1 MINEVITASIQSKQ
15 INQTDYPVL
24 ERYFW
29 HLVHKDIVDFVKFSN
44 PQGHEVGVERT
55 LEGKIILKYKDQT
68 IAPKRNVYS
77 LDSQGKRIKLI
88 KRQDYDSRTRPWYK
102 AGVKAGKPTW
112 SPFYRRRSTSSV
124 ATALVYPIYTKTG
137 ELLGVINTQF
147 DLQKIHKF
155 LKELKIGRTGQT
167 FIIDRSGNLVAS
179 SIMRKTFVIKD
190 KKNMELI
197 QAEKA
202 ENPVIRATAQSFQ
215 RLGDL
220 STIDSSQQ
228 LEFMLNG
235 ERQFVQVL
243 PLQDGRGIDWLI
255 AVVVPESDFM
265 ERINANTR
273 TTIMLCLGALGLA
286 SVVGFFTSRWISRP
300 IGRLKEASVAIAG
313 GNLNQKVEE
322 TGQISELGVLAK
334 SFNQMA
340 QQLRESFATLAKT
353 NQELE
358 QRVELR
364 TVELKAAKETADAA
378 NSAKSEF
385 LANMSHELRTPLN
398 GILGYSQIM
407 RRSEP
412 LTEKGCRGVEI
423 IYQCGSH
430 LLTLINDVLD
440 LSKIEARKMELHAQ
454 NFHFPSFLQG
464 VTEICRIRAEQKG
477 IYFEFQADE
486 SLPVGVCADEKRLRQ
501 VLINLLGNAIKFT
514 ENGGVTFKV
523 ESVDEKIRF
532 QIQDTGVG
540 MTPEQ
545 IEKIF
550 LPFEQ
555 VGDTKK
561 QGEGT
566 GLGLA
571 ITHKIILMMGS
582 EIIVRSIP
590 GQGSTFS
597 FEVELPTVDNWADA
611 SRVSQQGT
619 IAGYQGKRQKILII
633 DDRWENRSVL
643 LNLLEP
649 IGFEI
654 LEASNGREGID
665 QTLKINPDLIITDLA
680 MPVMD
685 GFKFLQKLRS
695 HPKLQD
701 KIVLVSSASVFD
713 IDRHKSID
721 AGGNDFLPKPIQA
734 ETLFEQLQKHLHLD
748 WIYTE
753 NDNKSQQ
760 PIASVVAIELPE
772 IGIITQL
779 AELAGNG
786 DLDGV
791 LEVAQQNQDANTR
804 AFFQEVS
811 LLAEACEII
820 QLRAFLQKYLV

>member
-1 MINEVITASIQSKQ
+1 MSNSKINTGKTVSLRLVLVVPFVLQIFAAVAVTGWLSIRNGQQAVNDVATQLRSKTSSRIKQQILSYLDEPNRINEVITASIQSKQ

-286 SVVGFFTSRWISRP
+286 SVVGFFTSRWI
-300 IGRLKEASVAIAG
+300 
-313 GNLNQKVEE
+313 
-322 TGQISELGVLAK
+322 
-334 SFNQMA
+334 
-340 QQLRESFATLAKT
+340 
-353 NQELE
+353 
-358 QRVELR
+358 
-364 TVELKAAKETADAA
+364 D
-378 NSAKSEF
+378 
-385 LANMSHELRTPLN
+385 
-398 GILGYSQIM
+398 
-407 RRSEP
+407 
-412 LTEKGCRGVEI
+412 
-423 IYQCGSH
+423 
-430 LLTLINDVLD
+430 
-440 LSKIEARKMELHAQ
+440 
-454 NFHFPSFLQG
+454 
-464 VTEICRIRAEQKG
+464 
-477 IYFEFQADE
+477 
-486 SLPVGVCADEKRLRQ
+486 
-501 VLINLLGNAIKFT
+501 
-514 ENGGVTFKV
+514 
-523 ESVDEKIRF
+523 
-532 QIQDTGVG
+532 
-540 MTPEQ
+540 
-545 IEKIF
+545 
-550 LPFEQ
+550 
-555 VGDTKK
+555 
-561 QGEGT
+561 
-566 GLGLA
+566 
-571 ITHKIILMMGS
+571 
-582 EIIVRSIP
+582 
-590 GQGSTFS
+590 
-597 FEVELPTVDNWADA
+597 
-611 SRVSQQGT
+611 
-619 IAGYQGKRQKILII
+619 
-633 DDRWENRSVL
+633 
-643 LNLLEP
+643 
-649 IGFEI
+649 
-654 LEASNGREGID
+654 
-665 QTLKINPDLIITDLA
+665 
-680 MPVMD
+680 
-685 GFKFLQKLRS
+685 
-695 HPKLQD
+695 
-701 KIVLVSSASVFD
+701 
-713 IDRHKSID
+713 
-721 AGGNDFLPKPIQA
+721 
-734 ETLFEQLQKHLHLD
+734 
-748 WIYTE
+748 
-753 NDNKSQQ
+753 
-760 PIASVVAIELPE
+760 
-772 IGIITQL
+772 
-779 AELAGNG
+779 
-786 DLDGV
+786 
-791 LEVAQQNQDANTR
+791 
-804 AFFQEVS
+804 
-811 LLAEACEII
+811 
-820 QLRAFLQKYLV
+820 

>member
-1 MINEVITASIQSKQ
+1 M
-15 INQTDYPVL
+15 
-24 ERYFW
+24 
-29 HLVHKDIVDFVKFSN
+29 
-44 PQGHEVGVERT
+44 
-55 LEGKIILKYKDQT
+55 
-68 IAPKRNVYS
+68 
-77 LDSQGKRIKLI
+77 
-88 KRQDYDSRTRPWYK
+88 
-102 AGVKAGKPTW
+102 
-112 SPFYRRRSTSSV
+112 
-124 ATALVYPIYTKTG
+124 
-137 ELLGVINTQF
+137 
-147 DLQKIHKF
+147 
-155 LKELKIGRTGQT
+155 
-167 FIIDRSGNLVAS
+167 
-179 SIMRKTFVIKD
+179 
-190 KKNMELI
+190 
-197 QAEKA
+197 
-202 ENPVIRATAQSFQ
+202 
-215 RLGDL
+215 
-220 STIDSSQQ
+220 
-228 LEFMLNG
+228 
-235 ERQFVQVL
+235 
-243 PLQDGRGIDWLI
+243 
-255 AVVVPESDFM
+255 
-265 ERINANTR
+265 
-273 TTIMLCLGALGLA
+273 
-286 SVVGFFTSRWISRP
+286 
-300 IGRLKEASVAIAG
+300 AIAG

-322 TGQISELGVLAK
+322 TGQISELGILAK